1 LLDQVFAIAGKD
13 IKEYFAS
20 RTLILTVFILPIMMA
35 VTVPSLV
42 SLFLGTVPSSL
53 VIEDTRFMPP
63 VLSQAVAALGPR
75 SGIYWYLFTV
85 VTLPLF
91 LLMPTASVIVL
102 ASDSFAGEKERKTAE
117 GLVAE
122 PVSLQTIFVGKT
134 LAPVSLAVLS
144 TWVSAIIYWALVSR
158 YSAQAGVEL
167 LPNAAWFSA
176 LALVVPCL
184 SLASVAVISWIS
196 SLSKGFKEAQQMAGV
211 LLVPLVAIVL
221 GTATGNFASTLSF
234 NLELSGAYLVA
245 FVVGVY
251 LWARLIE
258 PRRLVE

>member
-1 LLDQVFAIAGKD
+1 MAIAKKD
-13 IKEYFAS
+13 IQEYLAS
-20 RTLILTVFILPIMMA
+20 KTLIITVFILPITMA

-42 SLFLGTVPSSL
+42 GLFLGTVPSTL
-53 VIEDTRFMPP
+53 VLSDTRALPP
-63 VLSQAVAALGPR
+63 VLSQAVKTFGPKA
-75 SGIYWYLFTV
+75 GIYWYLFTD

-117 GLVAE
+117 GLVSE
-122 PVSLQTIFVGKT
+122 PVSLGTIFVGKT
-134 LAPVSLAVLS
+134 LAPVSLAVVS
-144 TWVSAIIYWALVSR
+144 TWASALIYWALVSS
-158 YSAQAGVEL
+158 YSKTAGVSL
-167 LPNAAWFSA
+167 LPNDAWFSA

-196 SLSKGFKEAQQMAGV
+196 SLSKGFKEAQQLAGV

-221 GTATGNFASTLSF
+221 STATGSFASTLSF
-234 NLELSGAYLVA
+234 NLELSGGYLVA

-251 LWARLIE
+251 LWSKLIN
-258 PRRLVE
+258 PQRLVD

>member
-1 LLDQVFAIAGKD
+1 LLGQAIAIARKD
-13 IKEYFAS
+13 IKEYLAS
-20 RTLILTVFILPIMMA
+20 KTLMLAVFILPITMA
-35 VTVPSLV
+35 VSVPSLV
-42 SLFLGTVPSSL
+42 GLFLGTVPSSL
-53 VIEDTRFMPP
+53 VLQDTKFLPP
-63 VLSQAVAALGPR
+63 VLAQAVSTLGPKA
-75 SGIYWYLFTV
+75 GIYWYLFTV

-117 GLVAE
+117 GLVSE

-144 TWVSAIIYWALVSR
+144 TWVSAVIYWALVST
-158 YSAQAGVEL
+158 YSKEAGVSL
-167 LPNAAWFSA
+167 IPNAAWFSA

-196 SLSKGFKEAQQMAGV
+196 SVSKGFKEAQQLSGV

-221 GTATGNFASTLSF
+221 STATGNFASTLNF
-234 NLELSGAYLVA
+234 NLELSGIYLLA

-251 LWARLIE
+251 LWSKLIE
-258 PRRLVE
+258 PRRLVD